1 MTFPKLT
8 VQGRADRLRNAMRE
22 RELDGFVVVD
32 LPSVRWLTG
41 FTGSNGLAVISAKD
55 VVLATDGRY
64 ATQAPAQLEAAGS
77 DATVVIAS
85 DLVAS
90 GADVLRGA
98 ARVALEGDVISWD
111 QQRQWAAALAGSE
124 LVAVSG
130 LLRELRSVKDPA
142 ELARIEAAAALADA
156 ALADTEVLRAPG
168 TTERQLGL
176 ALDDAMRAAGA
187 TGPAYETIVA
197 SGPNAALPHA
207 RPSDRAFEVG
217 DLLIVD
223 VGALVDGYR
232 SDMTRSFVI
241 GGPDAADDVARKIL
255 PLVTEAQAAA
265 VAVVAPGVEAKAVDD
280 ACRSIIAEAGFGDAF
295 RHGTGHGVGLDIHEL
310 PSIRKDNAAI
320 LQAGQVLTVEPGVYL
335 PDVGGVRV
343 EDLVVVTDSGCR
355 PLTLSPKLSL

>member
-64 ATQAPAQLEAAGS
+64 AIQAPAQLEAAGS

-111 QQRQWAAALAGSE
+111 QQRQWAAALADSE

-156 ALADTEVLRAPG
+156 ALADT
-168 TTERQLGL
+168 TYTCN
-176 ALDDAMRAAGA
+176 
-187 TGPAYETIVA
+187 
-197 SGPNAALPHA
+197 SG
-207 RPSDRAFEVG
+207 
-217 DLLIVD
+217 
-223 VGALVDGYR
+223 Y
-232 SDMTRSFVI
+232 
-241 GGPDAADDVARKIL
+241 
-255 PLVTEAQAAA
+255 
-265 VAVVAPGVEAKAVDD
+265 
-280 ACRSIIAEAGFGDAF
+280 
-295 RHGTGHGVGLDIHEL
+295 
-310 PSIRKDNAAI
+310 
-320 LQAGQVLTVEPGVYL
+320 
-335 PDVGGVRV
+335 
-343 EDLVVVTDSGCR
+343 
-355 PLTLSPKLSL
+355 